1 MVYGKFNWQQ
11 GGVGGFWTMLSI
23 RNSDEDSS
31 IFDMISNV
39 TLGVNI
45 QLAQE
50 MECME
55 AMWEIFYFKTAK
67 P

>member
-1 MVYGKFNWQQ
+1 
-11 GGVGGFWTMLSI
+11 MLSF

-31 IFDMISNV
+31 IFDVISNV

-55 AMWEIFYFKTAK
+55 AMWEIFKF
-67 P
+67 